1 MGRRA
6 NRPHTVCACALR
18 SHHAGRY
25 LYSRAPRG
33 ISRVLS
39 PRPLMEVQIF
49 GLKKSAET
57 RKALRFF
64 AERRIRTHFVDLV
77 ERSMSD
83 GELQRFIQRFG
94 VDALVDRESTRYEE
108 LGLRHSNV
116 SAGRWVDRLI
126 AEPALLRL
134 PLVRRLGKPQ
144 DLTVGVA
151 EDLWK
156 TWLR

>member
-1 MGRRA
+1 
-6 NRPHTVCACALR
+6 
-18 SHHAGRY
+18 
-25 LYSRAPRG
+25 
-33 ISRVLS
+33 
-39 PRPLMEVQIF
+39 MEVQIF

-116 SAGRWVDRLI
+116 SASRWVDRLI

-134 PLVRRLGKPQ
+134 PLVRRLGQPQ
-144 DLTVGVA
+144 DPTVGVA
-151 EDLWK
+151 EDRWK
-156 TWLR
+156 TWLE